1 MTGCSTVTAPDAGDV
16 PAQNNSTNASA
27 NAASAVPNSA
37 VAATGKPEP
46 TVAVTE
52 NAPASQPSKAWRGE
66 YRVLITSE
74 PSGSVVVINGI
85 PVGATPRRVLLPG
98 NAQGFSRQ
106 NVSIRVRFVA
116 NNPNEK
122 SQTVEQKLTPLEKI
136 PERIDF
142 SRAGAKRVLPDT
154 SS

>member
-1 MTGCSTVTAPDAGDV
+1 M
-16 PAQNNSTNASA
+16 
-27 NAASAVPNSA
+27 
-37 VAATGKPEP
+37 
-46 TVAVTE
+46 
-52 NAPASQPSKAWRGE
+52 
-66 YRVLITSE
+66 LITSE